1 MSSVLFLEN
10 IEDVVLHL
18 RLWEEFFVC
27 LKTARM
33 RLKYYK
39 VLTKYYVSSN
49 Y

>member
-33 RLKYYK
+33 RLYQSINQ
-39 VLTKYYVSSN
+39 VLCKL
-49 Y
+49 